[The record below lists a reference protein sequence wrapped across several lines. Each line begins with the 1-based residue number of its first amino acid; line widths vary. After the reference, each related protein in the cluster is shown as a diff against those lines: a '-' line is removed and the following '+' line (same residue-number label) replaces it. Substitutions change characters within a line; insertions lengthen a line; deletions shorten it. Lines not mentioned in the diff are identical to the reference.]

1 MGFQQKICL
10 WHLET
15 DNYDGPGAS
24 PSRPF
29 RMEADSLDFATEAVL
44 SQESLNDSKWHPVT
58 FLSKSLSPV
67 EYNYEIHDKE
77 MLAVVRTI
85 EEWRHFVEGAEH

>member
-1 MGFQQKICL
+1 
-10 WHLET
+10 
-15 DNYDGPGAS
+15 
-24 PSRPF
+24 
-29 RMEADSLDFATEAVL
+29 MEADSLDFATEAVL

-85 EEWRHFVEGAEH
+85 EEWRHFVEGAEHQFEIWTDHKNLEYL